1 MSKVRTTIKL
11 DAKLLKDSKPL
22 FEDLGMDLSTA
33 VAIFLKQSLRVLGIP
48 FPIAKEIPNV
58 ETIAAMNEYSQMK
71 DHPEKYKRYASF
83 RGVMSG
89 NIAKQE

>member
-1 MSKVRTTIKL
+1 LAQQFV
-11 DAKLLKDSKPL
+11 KDYP
-22 FEDLGMDLSTA
+22 
-33 VAIFLKQSLRVLGIP
+33 
-48 FPIAKEIPNV
+48 